1 MGFDLSGNVLGGEQD
16 YNDGQNG
23 FMSPADIVTAT
34 GSSMTVN
41 PTTGTG
47 TLVFNVS
54 ASNSGLGV
62 AGIEKFAVQF
72 VNASHALITQFDGSA
87 TSSGSFDLQT
97 ATSGAGGNFAFTLS
111 GLDTAGFPFAY
122 GGVFSNTSGAIHGT
136 YDENDSGK
144 VLVGNTL
151 TATDNGVGA
160 DVYGRGSISG
170 FTDPNN
176 GDATDLA
183 RLLHRWSRSITHHR
197 C

>member
-1 MGFDLSGNVLGGEQD
+1 MQRQLTSFNTVTSRIAGAVGFDLSGNVLGGEQD

-23 FMSPADIVTAT
+23 FMSPADIITAT
-34 GSSMTVN
+34 GSAMTVN

-122 GGVFSNTSGAIHGT
+122 RGVFSNTSGAIHGT
-136 YDENDSGK
+136 YDEN
-144 VLVGNTL
+144 
-151 TATDNGVGA
+151 
-160 DVYGRGSISG
+160 
-170 FTDPNN
+170 
-176 GDATDLA
+176 
-183 RLLHRWSRSITHHR
+183 
-197 C
+197 